1 MNDKPEIEVGKLPVI
16 TKFIY
21 TLGVLPTSY
30 LMSMTYQ
37 EQVTWLYNY
46 LQTKVIPTIDG
57 NAEAVKELQTLFEL
71 LRTYV
76 HDYFNN
82 LDVQEEINNKL
93 DSLIE
98 DGTLTEL
105 ISVYLTPIIT
115 QQNNKINTNTND
127 INVLSSRMDAFT
139 QLEDGSTSG
148 DAELEDIRTGFNG
161 TLYTT
166 AGGAVRGEDT
176 ILNNR
181 ISNIEENMIKNNLF
195 DNVLIQ
201 GLYSGTDGSFD
212 GTRRDYVASKNV
224 IDISNTFVYKF
235 VEFPIDTLRVYV
247 VLYDANMN
255 FISASH
261 IVNQAGA
268 TDPHIIPQTAYYMRL
283 SFHKPNNAAIN
294 PNDIPYI
301 KLYGNNSQ
309 INFIDSLK
317 TSLAYKNIN
326 LYAFTNVYYTQGT
339 GQITTAKT
347 RLGIIQ
353 PVKFEKRT
361 KIGVKSGYQYYYVK
375 FDTDTLVK
383 DQNTNVSHELS
394 YSSTWL
400 SNDTIFEAGD
410 IITINIRKT
419 SNTEITPSEAV
430 NLIVE
435 DVEETTLG
443 GNYSIDSAFK
453 KTSVSLQR
461 LGRLTY
467 PQSFLIYNGNYYSTD
482 GTHISVQ
489 NSNFVE
495 INNVE
500 LNVGHGNNFQLG
512 HDGKAYISGWNDQKI
527 YVIDLDTLTID
538 STIVL
543 PTTGYTTCGVDD
555 INKLIYI
562 FQTDTNNNSE
572 SNYNFI
578 VYDYLNNIIKSS
590 GKKTE
595 KFGAIQ
601 GIDFIDGKIFVIN
614 GFGTSTI
621 PNYYKIYNTIGD
633 VIGEYKL
640 QQTSTNEPEG
650 IFVDR
655 DTKDVYLGIF
665 AYSQQDVYLVI

>member
-1 MNDKPEIEVGKLPVI
+1 MNIDIEKPSFKQLVLLNMQQLTNFPYIEKDFDAVTDYQLLCKVVEYLNDVIKNQNTTNDTVVG
-16 TKFIY
+16 
-21 TLGVLPTSY
+21 
-30 LMSMTYQ
+30 
-37 EQVTWLYNY
+37 LYNAF
-46 LQTKVIPTIDG
+46 T
-57 NAEAVKELQTLFEL
+57 TLKD
-71 LRTYV
+71 YV
-76 HDYFNN
+76 DNYFKN
-82 LDVQEEINNKL
+82 LDVQDEINNKL
-93 DSLIE
+93 DSLVE

-105 ISVYLTPIIT
+105 ISAYLNPIVEV
-115 QQNNKINTNTND
+115 QNNKINTNTND
-127 INVLSSRMDAFT
+127 INVLSSRMDTFT
-139 QLEDGSTSG
+139 QLHEGSTTA
-148 DAELEDIRTGFNG
+148 DAELTDIRTGFNG

-181 ISNIEENMIKNNLF
+181 IANIEENMIKNNLF
-195 DNVLIQ
+195 DNVLVQ

-212 GTRRDYVASKNV
+212 GTRTDYVASKNV

-261 IVNQAGA
+261 IVNAAGA
-268 TDPHIIPQTAYYMRL
+268 NDPHIIPQTAYYMRL
-283 SFHKPNNAAIN
+283 SFHKPNNVAIN

-309 INFIDSLK
+309 VNFIDSLK

-326 LYAFTNVYYTQGT
+326 LYAFTNVFYTQGT

-347 RLGIIQ
+347 RLGIIP

-361 KIGVKSGYQYYYVK
+361 KIGVKTGYQYYYVK

-383 DQNTNVSHELS
+383 DQATNVSHELS
-394 YSSTWL
+394 HSATWL

-410 IITINIRKT
+410 IITINMRKT
-419 SNTEITPSEAV
+419 SNTEITPSEAS
-430 NLIVE
+430 NLIIE

-482 GTHISVQ
+482 GSHISVQ

-500 LNVGHGNNFQLG
+500 INVGHGNNFQLG
-512 HDGKAYISGWNDQKI
+512 HDGKAYISGWNDQKV
-527 YVIDLDTLTID
+527 YVVDLATLTLD

-543 PTTGYTTCGVDD
+543 PTTGFTTCGVDD

-562 FQTDTNNNSE
+562 FQTDVNNNSE

-601 GIDFIDGKIFVIN
+601 AIDFVDGKLFVIN
-614 GFGTSTI
+614 GFGTTTI
-621 PNYYKIYNTIGD
+621 PNYYKIYNTVGD

-640 QQTSTNEPEG
+640 SQTSTNEPEG